1 MATLA
6 TLKRKPDIQTTATT
20 KAKSYEQQQE
30 EYSQF
35 LSFLGIELGNGLED
49 IQLYET
55 NLPGTACIRVARNM
69 GDLNFHEPQLQ
80 QIANELEAPI
90 IHALPLDSFG
100 ATTHLPG
107 IGPIPVFRIYGGS
120 LFSEWGLS
128 GHHITPGPVQIIRNE
143 AAKHKPLNKRPYTQ
157 FLKQALD
164 WKAPLNT
171 VKGTEALVDAAVE
184 SPELVGMAC
193 SMQLSLGRGT
203 AQGIFNFSTEAELS
217 GEVVPCFEANDWTLS
232 DLGRAVAE
240 ETPMRRRAMSFV
252 HAALVDALD
261 VPIDCVVPEP
271 VGKEIRNKILQ
282 ARTSLT
288 NSQSLPQAEVN

>member
-6 TLKRKPDIQTTATT
+6 ALKRNNNIQTTDQI

-30 EYSQF
+30 EYTQF
-35 LSFLGIELGNGLED
+35 LSFLGIELGNGLD
-49 IQLYET
+49 DLQLYET
-55 NLPGTACIRVARNM
+55 NLPGTACIRVARSM
-69 GDLNFHEPQLQ
+69 SDLNAHEPRLQ
-80 QIANELEAPI
+80 SIAEELEAPV

-120 LFSEWGLS
+120 LFSGWGLS
-128 GHHITPGPVQIIRNE
+128 GHHITPAPVQIIRRE
-143 AAKHKPLNKRPYTQ
+143 ASRPMPLNKRPYTQ
-157 FLKQALD
+157 FLKQALE
-164 WKAPLNT
+164 WKHSLT
-171 VKGTEALVDAAVE
+171 SKEGTTALVEAAVK

-203 AQGIFNFSTEAELS
+203 AQGIFNFSNTSELS

-240 ETPMRRRAMSFV
+240 ETSMRRRAMSFV

-271 VGKEIRNKILQ
+271 VGQEIRNKILQ
-282 ARTSLT
+282 ARASL
-288 NSQSLPQAEVN
+288 SAAQESHQHK